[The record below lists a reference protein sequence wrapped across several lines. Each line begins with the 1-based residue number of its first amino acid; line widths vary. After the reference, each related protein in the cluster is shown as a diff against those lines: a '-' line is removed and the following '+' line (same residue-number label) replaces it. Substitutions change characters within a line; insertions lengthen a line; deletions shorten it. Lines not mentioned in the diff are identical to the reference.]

1 MNFFI
6 VILIL
11 AVCWTCVPAQKNGG
25 TLQDGSKQ
33 NKSRR
38 QKSPFPRAVILT
50 TDIGAEM
57 DDQWTL
63 AQLAVAPEFD
73 LRAIV
78 TTHAPSLQNPAAETA
93 ARVAREVLDHLPLK
107 KHPPVFAG
115 SSVPLA
121 ERSAPQPNRAVEF
134 IIEQSKSFSSGR
146 RLAVLMTGAATDVA
160 SALLIDPTLAD
171 RIEIVAMGFEN
182 WEAGGDSW
190 NVKNDVR
197 AWQIVLESRAVLTV
211 GDARV
216 TRRDLAVTRA
226 EARKLLGTR
235 GIAGRY
241 LADLHGAWLDR
252 DPPFVEKV
260 TGSRDKWII
269 WDSVTLAYLLG
280 LTKNK
285 TYPRPILRDDLSF
298 EHSSSAKKSATL
310 NWVTAINAKKLWRHF
325 TTNLDRINAPVNFNL
340 FHSSDNDGHK
350 NRSIRADAKNF

>member
-1 MNFFI
+1 MRKIFI
-6 VILIL
+6 VVLIS
-11 AVCWTCVPAQKNGG
+11 AVCWTSASAQKNVGA
-25 TLQDGSKQ
+25 LHADSKQ

-38 QKSPFPRAVILT
+38 QKSPQPRAVILT

-63 AQLAVAPEFD
+63 AQLAIAPEFD

-93 ARVAREVLDHLPLK
+93 ARAAREVLEHLPLK
-107 KHPPVFAG
+107 KHPFVFAG

-121 ERSAPQPNRAVEF
+121 HRSSAPQPNRAVEF
-134 IIEQSKSFSSGR
+134 IIEQSKSFSSAR
-146 RLAVLMTGAATDVA
+146 RLVVLMTGAATDVA
-160 SALLIDPTLAD
+160 SALLIDPTLAK

-182 WEAGGDSW
+182 WDVGGDSW

-216 TRRDLAVTRA
+216 TRRDLAVTRE

-241 LADLHGAWLDR
+241 LADLHRAWLDR
-252 DPPFVEKV
+252 DPSFVEKV

-280 LTKNK
+280 LTKSK

-298 EHSSSAKKSATL
+298 EHSSPAKKSATL
-310 NWVTAINAKKLWRHF
+310 NWITAINAKKLWRHF
-325 TTNLDRINAPVNFNL
+325 TTNLDRINAQ
-340 FHSSDNDGHK
+340 
-350 NRSIRADAKNF
+350 